1 MQKYNY
7 CCIFILKGIGAY
19 FTTIFAKV
27 LPLTNKATKNEM
39 GWKAPMVYFSNR
51 KCLKMEFVHSTVVDN
66 KDLLVEAN
74 NLLV

>member
-39 GWKAPMVYFSNR
+39 G
-51 KCLKMEFVHSTVVDN
+51 
-66 KDLLVEAN
+66 
-74 NLLV
+74 